1 MEPSNR
7 PPQGKLTP
15 QEKRIDGQGAD
26 ERSGRALSLRERL
39 ALIERRMIVRTLA
52 ATQGNRS
59 LAARRLGM
67 SRSALIDRLNK
78 YGVSARTDSPS
89 KNPSTGSDAAGRR
102 S

>member
-78 YGVSARTDSPS
+78 YGLSARTDSPS